1 MLVVSETAMERE
13 IESIGCIS
21 WSQTHLPGVHATAA
35 ATDLFSPM
43 PCVVIKATR
52 LNLQQQWHKS
62 LGLLFK
68 FAFLGSIQKLFDR
81 MVVLRPFVLGPP
93 KYNHLYNHGSL
104 TTVSSSTCKVIAF
117 YDRDNRGTGITSRQE
132 TQAWHQQLSAC
143 TPPAGIL
150 MSWKKTRQRNIPER
164 SKLST
169 SS

>member
-1 MLVVSETAMERE
+1 MNHVHDPALPSLG
-13 IESIGCIS
+13 SIHP
-21 WSQTHLPGVHATAA
+21 QPTAA
-35 ATDLFSPM
+35 ANDCLWSVFPRCNALWSN
-43 PCVVIKATR
+43 ATR

-169 SS
+169 SI